1 MKKRALLP
9 VFLLLGLFSMVSVSC
24 KKSILNN
31 LEGSW
36 AMVPINDGMLL
47 GDDGTAQDGWEV
59 WEFSSG
65 TLSIAPFGGAK
76 RFISSYKVADLFIE
90 SRLIVTDMTKDGIG
104 IVEANDK
111 AYEQYQTTW
120 TIVKLNSQKL
130 VLFSQ
135 KSGGLQREFLR
146 Q

>member
-47 GDDGTAQDGWEV
+47 GDDGVAQDGWEV
-59 WEFSSG
+59 WEFTTG
-65 TLSIAPFGGAK
+65 TLSIAPGGGAK
-76 RFISSYKVADLFIE
+76 RFVSNYTVADLFIE
-90 SRLIVTDMTKDGIG
+90 SRLIVKDMTKDGISIAETNEKG
-104 IVEANDK
+104 
-111 AYEQYQTTW
+111 YEQYQTTW
-120 TIVKLNSQKL
+120 TIVKLNSQRL

-135 KSGGLQREFLR
+135 KSGGIQREFLR
-146 Q
+146 L

>member
-47 GDDGTAQDGWEV
+47 GDDGAAQDGWEV

-65 TLSIAPFGGAK
+65 TLSIAPFGGSK
-76 RFISSYKVADLFIE
+76 RFLSTYKVADLFIE

-135 KSGGLQREFLR
+135 KSGGIQREFLR
-146 Q
+146 L

>member
-1 MKKRALLP
+1 MKKSRILP
-9 VFLLLGLFSMVSVSC
+9 VILLLGFFSMVSISC

-36 AMVPINDGMLL
+36 AMVPINDGTLL
-47 GDDGTAQDGWEV
+47 GNDGTAQDGWEV

-65 TLSIAPFGGAK
+65 SLSIAPGGGTK
-76 RFISSYKVADLFIE
+76 RFQSTYTVADLFVE

-104 IVEANDK
+104 IVESNDK

-120 TIVKLNSQKL
+120 TIVKLNSQRL

-135 KSGGLQREFLR
+135 KAGGIQREFLR
-146 Q
+146 L